1 MVNRMRDRIWNK
13 KYDYS
18 STQSM
23 TRFEV
28 EQMFRDYDADMA
40 SEMDV
45 MRSDIKWLMAQVR
58 ELKAENEKLK
68 SNGSNDFDPKKP
80 LV

>member
-1 MVNRMRDRIWNK
+1 MRDSIWNK
-13 KYDYS
+13 DYDYS
-18 STQSM
+18 STLHT

-28 EQMFRDYDADMA
+28 EQMFRDYDADIA
-40 SEMDV
+40 SDMDV
-45 MRSDIKWLMAQVR
+45 MRSDIKWLMEQVR

-68 SNGSNDFDPKKP
+68 SGNFDPKEP

>member
-1 MVNRMRDRIWNK
+1 MSGTIRKRIWDKPYNF
-13 KYDYS
+13 S
-18 STQSM
+18 STKSM
-23 TRFEV
+23 TRYEV
-28 EQMFRDYDADMA
+28 EQMFRDYDADIA

-58 ELKAENEKLK
+58 ELKAENERLK
-68 SNGSNDFDPKKP
+68 SNDFDPKKP